1 MSIRDPD
8 LRGIATDPDAF
19 EAFYREHVGAIQ
31 RFVARRVHDPEQAAD
46 LTSDIV
52 MTVINR
58 SSEYRPERG
67 PAIAWVFGIARTVV
81 AESQRQRFRE
91 RRAVNRFAALLPLQ
105 PDAMARAVER
115 LDAERHS
122 RRLYAAM
129 ARLPEG
135 QRAVLELVAL
145 DGLSPAEAAQTLGI
159 SLVSARVRLHRARS
173 AMRSHLSN
181 LSHLSNPPPDPPAAD
196 APSPLPSL
204 TTQEVPS

>member
-1 MSIRDPD
+1 MCIRD
-8 LRGIATDPDAF
+8 
-19 EAFYREHVGAIQ
+19 
-31 RFVARRVHDPEQAAD
+31 
-46 LTSDIV
+46 S
-52 MTVINR
+52 
-58 SSEYRPERG
+58 
-67 PAIAWVFGIARTVV
+67 ARTVV

-145 DGLSPAEAAQTLGI
+145 DGLSPAEAAETLGI
-159 SLVSARVRLHRARS
+159 SLVSARVRLQRARA
-173 AMRSHLSN
+173 AMQSHLS
-181 LSHLSNPPPDPPAAD
+181 PEPPAGD

-204 TTQEVPS
+204 TTPAVPS

>member
-46 LTSDIV
+46 LTSDIFL
-52 MTVINR
+52 TVINR
-58 SSEYRPERG
+58 ATEYRPERG

-91 RRAVNRFAALLPLQ
+91 GWAVNRFAGLLRLQ
-105 PDAMARAVER
+105 ADAMARAVER

-145 DGLSPAEAAQTLGI
+145 DGLSPAEAAETLGI
-159 SLVSARVRLHRARS
+159 SLVSARVRLHRARA
-173 AMRSHLSN
+173 AMRSHLS
-181 LSHLSNPPPDPPAAD
+181 PEPPAGD